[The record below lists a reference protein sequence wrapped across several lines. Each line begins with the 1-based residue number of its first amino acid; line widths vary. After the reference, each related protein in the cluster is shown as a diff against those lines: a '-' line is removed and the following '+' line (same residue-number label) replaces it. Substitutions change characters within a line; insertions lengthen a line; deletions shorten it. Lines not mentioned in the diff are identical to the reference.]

1 MQSYELST
9 CVQGMVHLKNLH
21 LFRLYFW
28 LKPCYTVSISS
39 FPRNEIQSSPYVPN
53 RGKKN
58 NKMIRDLTEE
68 EMAFINEQP
77 INRTDSEVKAYRL
90 LPKSLKMDVERNQP
104 IAFTEGGLCRPD
116 FLWRYKRICLEIDGG
131 CHKFKVRHDNIKNWA
146 FRKNGFIVIR
156 IVNMDVR
163 VNVCFWQRL
172 LDGLKVYKYER
183 PELEP
188 ILNELQEMIDNEIK
202 SWTRCED

>member
-1 MQSYELST
+1 
-9 CVQGMVHLKNLH
+9 
-21 LFRLYFW
+21 
-28 LKPCYTVSISS
+28 
-39 FPRNEIQSSPYVPN
+39 
-53 RGKKN
+53 
-58 NKMIRDLTEE
+58 MIRDLTED

-131 CHKFKVRHDNIKNWA
+131 CHKFKVRHDNIKNWV

-188 ILNELQEMIDNEIK
+188 ILNELQEMIDNEIQ
-202 SWTRCED
+202 SWTQCEDYALHLMDGGLRNDTMAGSSGLKNRQSLDVPMERPAFFH

>member
-1 MQSYELST
+1 M
-9 CVQGMVHLKNLH
+9 
-21 LFRLYFW
+21 
-28 LKPCYTVSISS
+28 
-39 FPRNEIQSSPYVPN
+39 FPIE
-53 RGKKN
+53 GEKN
-58 NKMIRDLTEE
+58 NTMIRDLTED
-68 EMAFINEQP
+68 EMSFINEQH
-77 INRTDSEVKAYRL
+77 INRTDSEVRAYRL

-163 VNVCFWQRL
+163 VNVSFWQRL

-188 ILNELQEMIDNEIK
+188 ILNELQEMIDNEIQ